1 MSTVNPSS
9 TSNQDPLTARRRNGR
24 IADSDLPPLQTTNG
38 APGTGDAPT
47 HDPQAAVMTT
57 GSSTLGTTA
66 VAVRDLVKTFDDG
79 RVRALDGVSFDVP
92 EGQLL
97 VIIGLSGSGKST
109 LLRHL
114 NGLHLPSEGSVEV
127 LGVDVPSAKGKD
139 LRSLRRDVGFV
150 FQQFNIVGRL
160 SCMENVLSGALGRL
174 RGPRMGALMY
184 PKSLREEA
192 LRQLDRVG
200 LGDRAWQRTD
210 TLSGGQQ
217 QRVAIARTLMQNPR
231 IVLADEPVAS
241 LDPEISGQV
250 MDLLVQCCIEDN
262 ITVLCSLHQVDLALG
277 WANRLIGLQDG
288 KIVLD
293 SPVDPSLDQDRVME
307 VYQRLDPTGEKA
319 AEYVDIR

>member
-1 MSTVNPSS
+1 MAVEAIQTPDVVDS
-9 TSNQDPLTARRRNGR
+9 
-24 IADSDLPPLQTTNG
+24 ADVP
-38 APGTGDAPT
+38 A
-47 HDPQAAVMTT
+47 
-57 GSSTLGTTA
+57 LGKTA
-66 VAVRDLVKTFDDG
+66 VEVCDLVKTFDNG
-79 RVRALDGVSFDVP
+79 AVRALDGVSFAVP

-114 NGLHLPSEGSVEV
+114 NGLHLPSEGSVTV
-127 LGVDVPSAKGKD
+127 LEQNVPNLNRTD
-139 LRSLRRDVGFV
+139 LRNLRKEVGFV

-160 SCMENVLSGALGRL
+160 TCIENVLTGTLGRL
-174 RGPRMGALMY
+174 KGPRIGASMY
-184 PKSLREEA
+184 PKKLRKEA
-192 LRQLDRVG
+192 IEQLERVG
-200 LGDRAWQRTD
+200 LAERAWQRTD

-217 QRVAIARTLMQNPR
+217 QRVAIARTLMQKPK

-277 WANRLIGLQDG
+277 WADRLIGLRDG

-293 SPVDPSLDQDRVME
+293 TPVDDSIDQQSVMG
-307 VYQRLDPTGEKA
+307 VYRELDPGGEKR
-319 AEYVDIR
+319 AEYSEVLI

>member
-1 MSTVNPSS
+1 MAVEAIQTPDVV
-9 TSNQDPLTARRRNGR
+9 
-24 IADSDLPPLQTTNG
+24 DSAHVP
-38 APGTGDAPT
+38 A
-47 HDPQAAVMTT
+47 
-57 GSSTLGTTA
+57 LGKTA
-66 VAVRDLVKTFDDG
+66 VEVCDLVKTFDNG
-79 RVRALDGVSFDVP
+79 AVRALDGVSFAVP

-114 NGLHLPSEGSVEV
+114 NGLHLPSEGSVTV
-127 LGVDVPSAKGKD
+127 LEQNVPNLNRTD
-139 LRSLRRDVGFV
+139 LRNLRKEVGFV

-160 SCMENVLSGALGRL
+160 TCIENVLTGTLGRL
-174 RGPRMGALMY
+174 KGPRIGASMY
-184 PKSLREEA
+184 PKKLRKEA
-192 LRQLDRVG
+192 IEQLERVG
-200 LGDRAWQRTD
+200 LAERAWQRTD

-217 QRVAIARTLMQNPR
+217 QRVAIARTLMQKPK

-277 WANRLIGLQDG
+277 WADRLIGLRDG

-293 SPVDPSLDQDRVME
+293 TPVDDSIDQQSVMG
-307 VYQRLDPTGEKA
+307 VYRELDPGGEKR
-319 AEYVDIR
+319 AEYSEVLI